1 MLRTLS
7 IENIAVIE
15 KAKIDFDGGLNVLT
29 GETGAGKSIVVD
41 SINAVLGERTS
52 KELVRTGSDFAFVSA
67 FFENINA
74 TVCGELEKLGYTPE
88 DDGSLLI
95 TRRISK
101 DGRSSC
107 RINGMPATV
116 SVLHTLGKALVN
128 IHGQHDSQSL
138 LDPEQHYKFIDMLSG
153 DSSALSDYKAAFSRF
168 LSVRRELKAL
178 TAAADSAD
186 KNTEL
191 LEYQIKELEEA
202 DIKIGEAQAL
212 NARKKVIDSAEEAAK
227 AYSSALEAVN
237 GDDEK
242 PGAESLL
249 QSALESVVRFSELSP
264 EIKKA
269 AALLENAVDEI
280 ADAKSV
286 IDGEL
291 SVLDFDPCER
301 EEIEERLDEL
311 FRLGKKYGDGEE
323 KMLAYLDNAKR
334 KLNSIINNEEELEKL
349 NDEYD
354 KAYADVLAAAEK
366 LTALRKKTAQKF
378 AEDVK
383 NQLAYLDMP
392 KINFTV
398 DFKKGIMSS
407 AGLDKIEFLISANPG
422 EEPKPLV
429 KIASGGELS
438 RIMLGIKSIL
448 AYNDTVDTLIF
459 DEIDTGVSGRASQ
472 KIGLKL
478 KEVSKNTQVI
488 CVTHSAQIAS
498 NADSHFL
505 ISKDISGDRTFT
517 SVTLLDRSQRRNE
530 LARIMGGLE
539 ITDAMLNSAEELLL
553 TNYGK

>member
-107 RINGMPATV
+107 RVNGMPATV
-116 SVLHTLGKALVN
+116 SVLHALGKVLVN

-153 DSSALSDYKAAFSRF
+153 DSSVLSDYKAAFSRF

-212 NARKKVIDSAEEAAK
+212 NARKKVMDSAEEAAK

-237 GDDEK
+237 GDDEN

-249 QSALESVVRFSELSP
+249 QCALESVVRFSELSP

-286 IDGEL
+286 IGGEL
-291 SVLDFDPCER
+291 SVLDFDPRER

-334 KLNSIINNEEELEKL
+334 KLNSIVNNEEELEKL

-354 KAYADVLAAAEK
+354 KAYDDVLAAAEK

-383 NQLAYLDMP
+383 NQLTYLDMP

-517 SVTLLDRSQRRNE
+517 SVTLLNRSQRRNE

>member
-153 DSSALSDYKAAFSRF
+153 DSSVLSDYKAAFSRF

-212 NARKKVIDSAEEAAK
+212 NARKKVMDSAEEAAK

-237 GDDEK
+237 GDDEN

-286 IDGEL
+286 IGGEL
-291 SVLDFDPCER
+291 SVLDFDPRER

-334 KLNSIINNEEELEKL
+334 KLNSIVNNEEELEKL

-378 AEDVK
+378 AEAVK

-517 SVTLLDRSQRRNE
+517 SVTLLNRSQRRNE

>member
-52 KELVRTGSDFAFVSA
+52 KELVRTGSNFAFVSA

-153 DSSALSDYKAAFSRF
+153 DSSALSDYKTAFSRF

-202 DIKIGEAQAL
+202 DIKIGETQAL
-212 NARKKVIDSAEEAAK
+212 NARKKVMDSAEEAAK

-237 GDDEK
+237 GDDEN

-291 SVLDFDPCER
+291 SVLDFDPRER

-334 KLNSIINNEEELEKL
+334 KLNSIVNNEEELEKL

-422 EEPKPLV
+422 EEPKPLA